1 MASDPKEI
9 KVKVSADANDL
20 KHNIGDALNEL
31 GALSGGLVGMLQ
43 GGLGKALTSPL
54 AAAAAA
60 VGAIAYG
67 IHQVLDYT
75 REIVRVSARGMSQ
88 RQAAGF
94 IVGAEKSGAEPESL
108 LMMMNRMRRA
118 QSMAMENDTGAQA
131 KAFQELGL
139 SMEEVEKAVP
149 LELFIKLTKVLE
161 DGNLSGTK
169 FSAMTRILG
178 RDFTALTVAAQ
189 AGLVGNVEESIKHAM
204 SDEDMDRARALNKTM
219 RETRVDVKE
228 NIIKGANKVL
238 QFIDYIFSYHTDP
251 SENLLASL
259 RIFENAPFLK
269 KEAPQTMRIM
279 EQKRDAW
286 WAAHPPGVAETE
298 KLTKSQEQEKQ
309 LKERQEK
316 AAGEAKAKRELR
328 KSLESREEE
337 LEESTKAFKE
347 PKMDKFAR
355 MGLYLT
361 SGAQHGVGDQLK
373 LHAQELFELKQI
385 KTTLK
390 EMKTMGEDGAY

>member
-1 MASDPKEI
+1 MATDNKEF
-9 KVKVSADANDL
+9 KVKVAADANDL
-20 KHNIGDALNEL
+20 KSNIGGAIQEL
-31 GALSGGLVGMLQ
+31 GALSGGLIGMLQ
-43 GGLGKALTSPL
+43 GGLEKALTSPL

-67 IHQVLDYT
+67 IHRVLDYT
-75 REIVRVSARGMSQ
+75 QEIIRVSARGMSQ

-94 IVGAEKSGAEPESL
+94 IVGAEKSGAEPETL

-139 SMEEVEKAVP
+139 SLEEVGKAVP
-149 LELFIKLTKVLE
+149 LELFIKLTKILE

-189 AGLVGNVEESIKHAM
+189 AGLVGNIEESIKNAM
-204 SDEDMDRARALNKTM
+204 SDEEIDRAKELNKTM
-219 RETRVDVKE
+219 RETRVEVKE
-228 NIIKGANKVL
+228 NILKGSNKVL
-238 QFIDYIFSYHTDP
+238 EIIDNIFSSISDVLV
-251 SENLLASL
+251 NG
-259 RIFENAPFLK
+259 PFIK
-269 KEAPQTMRIM
+269 KEAPQTMRVM

-286 WAAHPPGVAETE
+286 WAAHPPGSSETE
-298 KLTKSQEQEKQ
+298 KLTKSQKQEQQ
-309 LKERQEK
+309 LKQRQEE
-316 AAGEAKAKRELR
+316 AEAEAKAKRELR
-328 KSLESREEE
+328 KSLESRGEQ
-337 LEESTKAFKE
+337 LEGSLKGYKE
-347 PKMDKFAR
+347 PAMDKFAR

-361 SGAQHGVGDQLK
+361 SGAQRGVSDQVK
-373 LHAQELFELKQI
+373 LHQQELAELKQI

-390 EMKTMGEDGAY
+390 EMKTIGEDGAF